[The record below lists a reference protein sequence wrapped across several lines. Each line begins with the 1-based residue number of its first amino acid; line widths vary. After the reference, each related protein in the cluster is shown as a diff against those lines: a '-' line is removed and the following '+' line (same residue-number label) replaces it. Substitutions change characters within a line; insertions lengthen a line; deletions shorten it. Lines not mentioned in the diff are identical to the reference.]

1 MSKYDP
7 APSTPIQPLPVEEP
21 ICHLCLEH
29 NPIGSEVCRRCRAP
43 LVTITGPTVEL
54 EGEDEEYRKPVALI
68 GTWIIHGPIV
78 AGCLAMMIWAIVTL
92 FQEGWTSLHVLD
104 VLSAL
109 LFFAICSAAGAVFAL
124 PLFRATR
131 TFLRH
136 RSHRRRRG
144 FEPTVSDQSSDN
156 PS

>member
-1 MSKYDP
+1 
-7 APSTPIQPLPVEEP
+7 
-21 ICHLCLEH
+21 
-29 NPIGSEVCRRCRAP
+29 
-43 LVTITGPTVEL
+43 VTITGPTVERGG
-54 EGEDEEYRKPVALI
+54 EGEAYRKPVALVGLWI
-68 GTWIIHGPIV
+68 MNGTIV
-78 AGCLAMMIWAIVTL
+78 AGCLAMMIWAIVVL
-92 FQEGWTSLHVLD
+92 FREGWASLRVLD

-109 LFFAICSAAGAVFAL
+109 LFFAVCSAAAAVFAL

-136 RSHRRRRG
+136 RAHRRRHG